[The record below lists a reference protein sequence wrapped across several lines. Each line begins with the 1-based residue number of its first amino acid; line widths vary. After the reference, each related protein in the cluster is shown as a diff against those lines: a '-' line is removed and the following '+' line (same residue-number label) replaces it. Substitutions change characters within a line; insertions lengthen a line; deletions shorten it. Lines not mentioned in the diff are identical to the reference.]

1 MKIEITPEEMLERFN
16 IYGEIYLLLA
26 PICEWDD
33 MDGFQIRS
41 YKVTE
46 TLDIEEGLFFQTDGE
61 EVRFTGIEFS
71 EDMLN
76 ILYTKECDLG
86 EYAHPVIHLE
96 TESIRKVKS
105 ILEQYVKAISHE

>member
-1 MKIEITPEEMLERFN
+1 MKIEITPEEMLERFK

-26 PICEWDD
+26 PICEWD
-33 MDGFQIRS
+33 
-41 YKVTE
+41 
-46 TLDIEEGLFFQTDGE
+46 IEEGLFFQADGE

-86 EYAHPVIHLE
+86 EYAHPVIPLE

-105 ILEQYVKAISHE
+105 ILEQYVNAISHE